1 MSNAEMVEM
10 ASFMKSF
17 VNPLRLKILD
27 CLNGS
32 EKPVN
37 QIVRETGAKQCYVSQ
52 QLIFLTQKNIL
63 NRRVDYRNVF
73 YSLKMKH
80 VHDMLEMVRIGL

>member
-1 MSNAEMVEM
+1 
-10 ASFMKSF
+10 MKSF

-37 QIVRETGAKQCYVSQ
+37 QIVAETGAKQCYVSQ

-80 VHDMLEMVRIGL
+80 VHDMLEMVRMGL